1 MPEWNFN
8 VVTSSPHFPQ
18 SNGLAERNVQTI
30 KNLFK
35 KAKEAGSDDHL
46 ALLEFRNTPIS
57 GLSDSPAQ
65 LLMGRRLRCSLPM
78 ISSTLEPSN
87 GGQVKE
93 KLVKQQTRQKSHY
106 DKHSKFLAPL
116 KPNDTVRYKH
126 GSIWKPAMVLSEHT
140 APRSYIIQTS
150 DGTILRRNRRHLK
163 RTNEKVVVR
172 SSYYDDDDGD
182 VITGQHEP
190 TIDHGLSSEPNS
202 TPVPEVT
209 EKRSRYGRLIKPPA
223 RYGDE

>member
-1 MPEWNFN
+1 
-8 VVTSSPHFPQ
+8 
-18 SNGLAERNVQTI
+18 
-30 KNLFK
+30 
-35 KAKEAGSDDHL
+35 
-46 ALLEFRNTPIS
+46 
-57 GLSDSPAQ
+57 
-65 LLMGRRLRCSLPM
+65 
-78 ISSTLEPSN
+78 
-87 GGQVKE
+87 
-93 KLVKQQTRQKSHY
+93 
-106 DKHSKFLAPL
+106 
-116 KPNDTVRYKH
+116 
-126 GSIWKPAMVLSEHT
+126 MVLSEHT